1 MLWES
6 RPALRSPV
14 LIAAFH
20 GWNDGGSAA
29 TLAASFVRQSLDA
42 VRFASIDPD
51 DYIDFQQTRPRV
63 SLTEGMTREISWP
76 DIEFFHAA
84 LPGGNRDVVI
94 CIGTEP
100 NLRWKAFTNEI
111 ADLASELGVDLALT
125 LGGLLADTPHT
136 RPVPVTGAAHDGE
149 LARRLGL
156 RRSRYEGPT
165 GIVGVVHDTFAR
177 RSIASASLWAAV
189 PHYIAA
195 NTNPAAAL
203 ALVRQVEGILDVHL
217 HPDELESATEVFMR
231 QIAQVLESDE
241 ETAAYVRELERR
253 DTDDDEDD
261 DDAIPTGDELA
272 EELQRF
278 LRERRERP
286 DEPDTP
292 DA

>member
-1 MLWES
+1 VLWES

-29 TLAASFVRQSLDA
+29 TLAASFVRTTLDA
-42 VRFASIDPD
+42 TRFATIDPD

-63 SLTEGMTREISWP
+63 SLNDGQTREISWP
-76 DIEFFHAA
+76 EIEFFQAA
-84 LPGGNRDVVI
+84 LPGNARDIVI

-111 ADLASELGVDLALT
+111 ADLAAGLGVDLALT

-149 LARRLGL
+149 LATRLGL

-165 GIVGVVHDTFAR
+165 GIVGVLHDTLAR
-177 RSIASASLWAAV
+177 RSVPSASLWAAV

-203 ALVRQVEGILDVHL
+203 ALVRQLEGILDVQL
-217 HPDELESATEVFMR
+217 HPDELESAAEVFMR
-231 QIAQVLESDE
+231 QIQQVLESDE
-241 ETAAYVRELERR
+241 ETASYVRELERR
-253 DTDDDEDD
+253 DEDDDEDD
-261 DDAIPTGDELA
+261 EEIPTGDELA

-278 LRERRERP
+278 LRERREKP
-286 DEPDTP
+286 DDQ
-292 DA
+292 DVN

>member
-1 MLWES
+1 VLWES

-29 TLAASFVRQSLDA
+29 TLAASFVRSSLDA
-42 VRFASIDPD
+42 TRFASIDPD

-63 SLTEGMTREISWP
+63 SLRDGLTREISWP
-76 DIEFFHAA
+76 DIEFFQAA
-84 LPGGNRDVVI
+84 LPGTNRDIVI

-111 ADLASELGVDLALT
+111 ADLAAGLGVDLALT

-136 RPVPVTGAAHDGE
+136 RPVPVTGAAHDGG
-149 LARRLGL
+149 LAERLGL

-165 GIVGVVHDTFAR
+165 GIVGVLHDTFAR
-177 RSIASASLWAAV
+177 RDVPSASLWAAV

-203 ALVRQVEGILDVHL
+203 ALVRQLEGILDVQL
-217 HPDELESATEVFMR
+217 HPDELESASEVFMR
-231 QIAQVLESDE
+231 QIQQVLESDE

-253 DTDDDEDD
+253 DADEDD
-261 DDAIPTGDELA
+261 EEQDIPTGDELA

-278 LRERRERP
+278 LRERREKP
-286 DEPDTP
+286 DEPD
-292 DA
+292 

>member
-1 MLWES
+1 MLWAS

-14 LIAAFH
+14 MIAAFY

-29 TLAASFVRQSLDA
+29 TLAASFVRTTLDA
-42 VRFASIDPD
+42 TRFATIDPD

-63 SLTEGMTREISWP
+63 SLNDGETREISWP
-76 DIEFFHAA
+76 DIEFFQAA
-84 LPGGNRDVVI
+84 LPGDTRDIVI

-111 ADLASELGVDLALT
+111 ADLAAGLGVDLALT

-149 LARRLGL
+149 LASRLGL

-165 GIVGVVHDTFAR
+165 GIVGVLHDTLAR
-177 RSIASASLWAAV
+177 RSVPSASLWAAV

-203 ALVRQVEGILDVHL
+203 ALVRQLEGILDVHL
-217 HPDELESATEVFMR
+217 HPDELESASEVFMR
-231 QIAQVLESDE
+231 QIQQVLESDE

-253 DTDDDEDD
+253 DEDDDEE
-261 DDAIPTGDELA
+261 AEEIPTGDELA

-278 LRERRERP
+278 LRERREKPEDP
-286 DEPDTP
+286 DE
-292 DA
+292 

>member
-29 TLAASFVRQSLDA
+29 TLAASFVRTSLDA
-42 VRFASIDPD
+42 TRFATIDPD
-51 DYIDFQQTRPRV
+51 EYVDFQQSRPRV
-63 SLTEGMTREISWP
+63 SLDEGLTREITWP
-76 DIEFFHAA
+76 ETEFFQAA
-84 LPGGNRDVVI
+84 LPGANRDIVI

-100 NLRWKAFTNEI
+100 NLRWKAFSERDRRPGHRPRRRPR
-111 ADLASELGVDLALT
+111 ADARRAAGR
-125 LGGLLADTPHT
+125 H
-136 RPVPVTGAAHDGE
+136 AAH
-149 LARRLGL
+149 AARARHRHAPTTASWPRRLGL

-165 GIVGVVHDTFAR
+165 GIAGVLHDTFAR
-177 RSIASASLWAAV
+177 RNVPSASLWAAV

-203 ALVRQVEGILDVHL
+203 ALVRQLEGILEVQL
-217 HPDELESATEVFMR
+217 HPDELESASEVFLR

-241 ETAAYVRELERR
+241 ETAAYVSELERR
-253 DTDDDEDD
+253 DGEDDEDD
-261 DDAIPTGDELA
+261 EPIPTGDELA

-286 DEPDTP
+286 D
-292 DA
+292 DAS

>member
-29 TLAASFVRQSLDA
+29 TLAASFVRSSLDA
-42 VRFASIDPD
+42 TRFATIDPD

-63 SLTEGMTREISWP
+63 SLNAGRTREISWP
-76 DIEFFHAA
+76 EIEFFQAA
-84 LPGGNRDVVI
+84 LPGANRDIVI

-111 ADLASELGVDLALT
+111 ADLAAGLGVDLALT

-136 RPVPVTGAAHDGE
+136 RPVPVTGAAHDGA
-149 LARRLGL
+149 LAQRLGL

-165 GIVGVVHDTFAR
+165 GIVGVLHDTFAR
-177 RSIASASLWAAV
+177 RDVPSASLWAAV

-203 ALVRQVEGILDVHL
+203 ALVRQLEGILDVHL
-217 HPDELESATEVFMR
+217 HPDELESASEVFMR
-231 QIAQVLESDE
+231 QIQQVLESDE

-253 DTDDDEDD
+253 DTDEDDEDEE
-261 DDAIPTGDELA
+261 IPTGDELA

-286 DEPDTP
+286 DEPD
-292 DA
+292 A

>member
-1 MLWES
+1 VLWES

-29 TLAASFVRQSLDA
+29 TLAASFVRSSLDA
-42 VRFASIDPD
+42 TRFATIDPD
-51 DYIDFQQTRPRV
+51 EYVDFQQSRPRV
-63 SLTEGMTREISWP
+63 SLSEGLTREISWP
-76 DIEFFHAA
+76 ETELFQAA
-84 LPGGNRDVVI
+84 LPGTNRDIVI

-100 NLRWKAFTNEI
+100 NLRWRAFSNEI
-111 ADLASELGVDLALT
+111 ADLASGLGVDLALT

-149 LARRLGL
+149 LAQRLGL

-165 GIVGVVHDTFAR
+165 GIVGVLHDTLAR
-177 RSIASASLWAAV
+177 RNVPSASLWAAV

-203 ALVRQVEGILDVHL
+203 ALVRQLEGILEVHL
-217 HPDELESATEVFMR
+217 HPDELESASEVFLR
-231 QIAQVLESDE
+231 QIAQVLDSDE
-241 ETAAYVRELERR
+241 ETAAYVSELERR
-253 DTDDDEDD
+253 DSDDDEDD
-261 DDAIPTGDELA
+261 EPIPTGDELA

-286 DEPDTP
+286 D
-292 DA
+292 DAT

>member
-1 MLWES
+1 VLWES

-14 LIAAFH
+14 MIAAFH

-29 TLAASFVRQSLDA
+29 TLAASFVRTTLDA
-42 VRFASIDPD
+42 TRFATIDPD

-63 SLTEGMTREISWP
+63 SLSDGQTREISWP
-76 DIEFFHAA
+76 DIEFFQAA
-84 LPGGNRDVVI
+84 LPGDTRDIVI

-111 ADLASELGVDLALT
+111 ADLAAGLGVDLALT

-149 LARRLGL
+149 LASRLNL

-165 GIVGVVHDTFAR
+165 GIVGVLHDTLAR
-177 RSIASASLWAAV
+177 RSVPSASLWAAV

-203 ALVRQVEGILDVHL
+203 ALVRQLEGILDVQL
-217 HPDELESATEVFMR
+217 HPDELESASEVFMR
-231 QIAQVLESDE
+231 QIQQVLESDE
-241 ETAAYVRELERR
+241 ETAAYVHELARR
-253 DTDDDEDD
+253 DEDDDEDD
-261 DDAIPTGDELA
+261 EEIPTGDELA

-278 LRERRERP
+278 LRERREKP
-286 DEPDTP
+286 DDPEE
-292 DA
+292 